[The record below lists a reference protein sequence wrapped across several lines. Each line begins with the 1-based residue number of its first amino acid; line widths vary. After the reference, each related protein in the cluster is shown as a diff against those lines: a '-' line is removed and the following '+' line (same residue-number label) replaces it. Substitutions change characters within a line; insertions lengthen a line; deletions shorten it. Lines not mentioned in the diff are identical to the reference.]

1 MINFLKLILAA
12 IFCIQSASADVVKVF
27 DFTKEEFATLKVK
40 KIKGE
45 TLWSLGSNEKGNFI
59 RSEAEGVGSFLAKET
74 FVDLNKTPFLNIS
87 WKVEKNLPGIV
98 ENSKKGHDYAA
109 RVLVA
114 KKTGST
120 ALSNRA
126 MNYVFSSNNN
136 INDSWQSPFT
146 KKSVDY
152 ILSTTKQNFNEW
164 VTVKVNVKQHFKKF
178 YNLDID
184 KVDVIALMTD
194 TDNTGFKAIAYFQ
207 NIYFSKE

>member
-1 MINFLKLILAA
+1 MTNFFKLILAA

-27 DFTKEEFATLKVK
+27 DFTKEEFETLKVK

-45 TLWSLGSNEKGNFI
+45 TLWSLGSNENGNFI

-74 FVDLNKTPFLNIS
+74 FVDLNKTPFLNIT

-98 ENSKKGHDYAA
+98 ENSKKSHDYAA
-109 RVLVA
+109 RILVA
-114 KKTGST
+114 IKTGST

-152 ILSTTKQNFNEW
+152 ILSTTKLNFNEW

-184 KVDVIALMTD
+184 KIDAIALMTD
-194 TDNTGFKAIAYFQ
+194 TDNTGLKAIAYFQ